1 MTGPSAVVD
10 RIPRDEGLP
19 QLQLLLDPD
28 AMATVLARAL
38 PSDSTISNVR
48 VVYLRYKPATRLVV
62 RYAVSLDDGDHDATA
77 FAEPASDLAGW
88 ATDPEHLALARKV
101 DGRAP
106 TNTPLSYDTEVGA
119 LLQWLPLDLTMPVL
133 AEEPATLRGLLSSA
147 GVDVAPDGHGPTILA
162 YKAQRRAVL
171 ALDGHVVKV
180 YAGEADFE
188 NAAIGL
194 EFSERLADVVVP
206 ATEVVLPSL
215 QLTCQT
221 LLAGRPPRE
230 HHAAALTA
238 GSVLATMH
246 REPAGGLR
254 PFPPLGQLASAW
266 SSARSAA
273 AVAPGLRRRLE
284 KLMRELE
291 VATPE
296 DGELVTA
303 HGDFHAN
310 QVLELDGALAVIDFD
325 EICAA
330 PAALDFSSY
339 VAHLVNGDR
348 DELAA
353 AARALDDLVAG
364 YGTHPYGLS
373 WYVATSIVRRAP
385 FPFRFMEDGWPERIE
400 QMVTDA
406 EEALKL

>member
-1 MTGPSAVVD
+1 MVD
-10 RIPRDEGLP
+10 RIPPDDGLP
-19 QLQLLLDPD
+19 QLRRLLDPVE
-28 AMATVLARAL
+28 MAPLLARSLEPAA
-38 PSDSTISNVR
+38 PVSQVKVR
-48 VVYLRYKPATRLVV
+48 YLRYKPGTRLVV
-62 RYAVSLDDGDHDATA
+62 RYAVTVGDRTYDATA
-77 FAEPASDLAGW
+77 LAEPSADLASW
-88 ATDPEHLALARKV
+88 ASDPEHLALARKV

-147 GVDVAPDGHGPTILA
+147 GVDVAPDGDGPTILA
-162 YKAQRRAVL
+162 YKARRRAVL

-206 ATEVVLPSL
+206 ATEAILPSL

-238 GSVLATMH
+238 GSVLATLH
-246 REPAGGLR
+246 REPAGRLR
-254 PFPPLGQLASAW
+254 PFPPVDQLASAW

-284 KLMRELE
+284 KLMRGLE

-296 DGELVTA
+296 DEDLVTA

-310 QVLELDGALAVIDFD
+310 QVLELDGGLAVIDFD
-325 EICAA
+325 EMCAA

-348 DELAA
+348 DELEA
-353 AARALDDLVAG
+353 AARALDELVAG
-364 YGTHPYGLS
+364 YGIYPNGLS

-385 FPFRFMEDGWPERIE
+385 FPFRFMDDRWPERIE

-406 EEALKL
+406 DEALRL